1 MKAAVSS
8 EQGLVVRDVPA
19 PKPKPA
25 DLLVKV
31 RAIALNRA
39 DLGAAKGD
47 ASHGA
52 AVGTLIEVGPE
63 AKGFKVG
70 DRVMCYN
77 PGAYAEVG
85 VCDHGRALP
94 IPPSLSFE
102 QA

>member
-1 MKAAVSS
+1 MKAAVGS

-19 PKPKPA
+19 PQPKPA

-31 RAIALNRA
+31 KAIALNRA

-52 AVGTLIEVGPE
+52 AAGTPIGSEYSGEVIEVGPE

-77 PGAYAEVG
+77 PEI
-85 VCDHGRALP
+85 GRAHV
-94 IPPSLSFE
+94 
-102 QA
+102 